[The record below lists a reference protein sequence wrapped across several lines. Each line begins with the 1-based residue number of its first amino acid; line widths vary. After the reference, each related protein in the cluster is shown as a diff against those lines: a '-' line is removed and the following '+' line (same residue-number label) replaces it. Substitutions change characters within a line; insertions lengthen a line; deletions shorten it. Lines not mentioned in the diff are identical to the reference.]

1 MAAFGTKRTYR
12 VVCYLSASGAKADI
26 CQRLARMIDAAGAD
40 RSGAK
45 LPSALQDQKHRP
57 AATSRR
63 SLQVCIASLPLQSS
77 LMSKTYLKSDHF
89 NGGGSLSAAVVA
101 NRSYQGIAL
110 AINYR
115 PLHAA
120 VSSTGLSGLCNEL
133 GR

>member
-89 NGGGSLSAAVVA
+89 NGGGSWRPKA
-101 NRSYQGIAL
+101 QG
-110 AINYR
+110 R
-115 PLHAA
+115 RGQDGHK
-120 VSSTGLSGLCNEL
+120 TFH
-133 GR
+133 